1 MKHPLCPIPAPSRH
15 PLAPEVRHGEGDG
28 SLLMR
33 VAELDLEVSFLP
45 GSAFSGEQLQ
55 GGGRPGALGLDRWL
69 PERKQRAHLGL
80 HESTE
85 EMTSLGAFPPTPRRP
100 LPGSHAPHTA
110 HPIPSAAQ
118 DTGQQGCLHTAGG
131 WAGATIELQNQV
143 GEQTVCLPQLQL
155 HPHVRHGHGQREGQA
170 VLLGNVLKAG
180 WRQSLQQP
188 GHWTCSNT

>member
-1 MKHPLCPIPAPSRH
+1 MW
-15 PLAPEVRHGEGDG
+15 
-28 SLLMR
+28 

-45 GSAFSGEQLQ
+45 GSAFSGEQL
-55 GGGRPGALGLDRWL
+55 GPGALGLDRWL

-118 DTGQQGCLHTAGG
+118 DTGQQGLHTAGG
-131 WAGATIELQNQV
+131 WAGATTELQNQV
-143 GEQTVCLPQLQL
+143 GEQTVCLQQLQL
-155 HPHVRHGHGQREGQA
+155 HPRVCHGHRQRAAGSGKDRQCCWAMSSGQDGGR
-170 VLLGNVLKAG
+170 VLNSQGNGHAATHEAHKHSLK
-180 WRQSLQQP
+180 
-188 GHWTCSNT
+188 